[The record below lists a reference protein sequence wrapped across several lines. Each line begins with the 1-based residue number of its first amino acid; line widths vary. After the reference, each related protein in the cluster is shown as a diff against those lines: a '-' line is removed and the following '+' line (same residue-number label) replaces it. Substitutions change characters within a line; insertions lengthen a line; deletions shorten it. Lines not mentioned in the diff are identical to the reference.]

1 MRCFDRSS
9 THTDTH
15 TVCSASEC
23 FNIIMLSIRRR
34 DHRKCAMLYGYGIWN
49 VLAWRIDLFC
59 CKIFIF
65 LSLSRL
71 LIVVESFFFSSL
83 MEFFILWIFQTKI
96 MNILLLIRF
105 TVGLLSIIILRY
117 PWTKK
122 IFFSVNLW
130 IVVYIRNLAFFLK
143 ARRKGRG
150 GEGGWWFCSALFWQ
164 AFEIAQTDLQNAA
177 SAPKH
182 KIHKHQ
188 SFMVKQIIIWYVKNV
203 RWRRLAKS
211 NDHRL

>member
-65 LSLSRL
+65 LSLSSSHRRRIIFFLFAYGILDFMDFSDKNYEYFAFNSIYGRPFVYYYIEISVKKHVFFL
-71 LIVVESFFFSSL
+71 LIFE
-83 MEFFILWIFQTKI
+83 
-96 MNILLLIRF
+96 LLF
-105 TVGLLSIIILRY
+105 TFGI
-117 PWTKK
+117 WH
-122 IFFSVNLW
+122 
-130 IVVYIRNLAFFLK
+130 FFL
-143 ARRKGRG
+143 RREGRG
-150 GEGGWWFCSALFWQ
+150 GEGRGADDSVLLCSDRLSKSRRRTCRMQ
-164 AFEIAQTDLQNAA
+164 HRRQNIK
-177 SAPKH
+177 SININH
-182 KIHKHQ
+182 
-188 SFMVKQIIIWYVKNV
+188 SWSN
-203 RWRRLAKS
+203 RLS
-211 NDHRL
+211 SDM